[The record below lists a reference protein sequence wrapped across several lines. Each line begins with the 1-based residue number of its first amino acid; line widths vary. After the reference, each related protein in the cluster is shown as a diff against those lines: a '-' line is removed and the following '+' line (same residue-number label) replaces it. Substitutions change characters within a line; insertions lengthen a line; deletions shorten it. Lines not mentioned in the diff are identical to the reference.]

1 MRNDLQDPKPEL
13 KLKNKYKKGDKIE
26 RQKLSEQSLQARN
39 WSPVTIEN
47 CTFHKSLLDRGIFKG
62 CLISGCNL
70 VETSIVEGKF
80 HGTSIESTMMVGA
93 RLTNS
98 EFREASLVAVNLKNA
113 RLNGVKFIN
122 TELHNVSFNGACLC
136 GATFIETDLQGI
148 SLNDV
153 CHDERTVWPIGME
166 MPPPRSCQYDI
177 NAAAPIEAQP
187 HDPSV
192 N

>member
-47 CTFHKSLLDRGIFKG
+47 CTFHKSLLDRGIFKS

-70 VETSIVEGKF
+70 VETSIVEGNF
-80 HGTSIESTMMVGA
+80 NGTSIESTMMVGA

-113 RLNGVKFIN
+113 CLCGVKFIN
-122 TELHNVSFNGACLC
+122 TELHNVSLEG
-136 GATFIETDLQGI
+136 
-148 SLNDV
+148 V
-153 CHDERTVWPIGME
+153 CHNEHTIWPDDIDP
-166 MPPPRSCQYDI
+166 PPPRSCQHKI
-177 NAAAPIEAQP
+177 GAAPTQAQP
-187 HDPSV
+187 LDP
-192 N
+192 NAN